1 MKILVLSQSDVRRLL
16 PMRECIELMAETL
29 ATLAKGEAV
38 QPLRSMMRIPTGIL
52 GVMPAYLNP
61 GKALGIKVI
70 SVFPGNHGTELDSH
84 QGAVLYFEGEH
95 GSLKAVLDASAVT
108 AIRTAAVSG
117 LATRLLARPDA
128 SDLAILGA
136 GVQALTHLEAMLAVR
151 PVKRVRVWN
160 RTLEHA
166 QDFAAR
172 QTTRLGVPIEA
183 TPTAE
188 AAVRGAELICTVTG
202 SREPVLKG
210 SWLSPGA
217 HINAAGSSVA
227 AAREL
232 DTSAVVRAK
241 LFIDRRESTLNEAGD
256 FLAPKKEGA
265 IGDDH
270 IRGEIGDL
278 VLGRIKGRES
288 PGEITLFKSLGIGV
302 EDVASAHFV
311 YHKAL
316 KSRTGVSVE
325 FGGQKFGSDDL
336 KDVKRPSAKAKKK
349 TRKRAVGR

>member
-1 MKILVLSQSDVRRLL
+1 MVDS
-16 PMRECIELMAETL
+16 ETAISSRHRATAQRVGRFEQAHG
-29 ATLAKGEAV
+29 ATLFLDEIGD
-38 QPLRSMMRIPTGIL
+38 
-52 GVMPAYLNP
+52 MPA
-61 GKALGIKVI
+61 
-70 SVFPGNHGTELDSH
+70 EL
-84 QGAVLYFEGEH
+84 Q
-95 GSLKAVLDASAVT
+95 
-108 AIRTAAVSG
+108 
-117 LATRLLARPDA
+117 TRLLRV
-128 SDLAILGA
+128 LAEGQFYRV
-136 GVQALTHLEAMLAVR
+136 GGHLPSKVD
-151 PVKRVRVWN
+151 VRVIAA
-160 RTLEHA
+160 THQDLEQRVKQGVFREDLFHRLNVIRLRIPPLRERREDIGLLA
-166 QDFAAR
+166 QHF
-172 QTTRLGVPIEA
+172 LA
-183 TPTAE
+183 T
-188 AAVRGAELICTVTG
+188 
-202 SREPVLKG
+202 
-210 SWLSPGA
+210 
-217 HINAAGSSVA
+217 

-232 DTSAVVRAK
+232 DTAAVVRAK

-325 FGGQKFGSDDL
+325 FGGQRFGSDDL